1 MSMNMRVHHIFLLF
15 AVPVFYT
22 LFGCKDSDSSP
33 ANSAKTTKIERNSI
47 KDGNEAFG
55 QGNFRKAL
63 DLYDDAISSSP
74 ASEAARFNKAVAL
87 VKLSGGRDSSMIA
100 EATQIY
106 DNLGETAADASI
118 KEKANYNLGN
128 LAFYENEFDKSIE
141 FYKRALRI
149 NPNNM
154 KTRENL
160 RVAQL
165 KRHDDNQQQ
174 NQQDQQQQQQEQEQ
188 QQQQQD
194 QPQQQQQEQ
203 PQPDTNADQILQS
216 MQNRENQTRKQAEK
230 KESNSRRSYSDK
242 PW

>member
-1 MSMNMRVHHIFLLF
+1 MSMNMRALHILLLF
-15 AVPVFYT
+15 AVPVFFT

-33 ANSAKTTKIERNSI
+33 TNSAKTTKIERNSI

-74 ASEAARFNKAVAL
+74 TSEAARFNKAVAL

-100 EATQIY
+100 EAIQIY

-174 NQQDQQQQQQEQEQ
+174 NQQDQQQQQEQEQ
-188 QQQQQD
+188 QQQD
-194 QPQQQQQEQ
+194 QQQQQQ
-203 PQPDTNADQILQS
+203 QQQQQPDTNADQILQS